1 MKLLLLGKN
10 GQVGWELQRSLSALG
25 ELVALG
31 SRDVDLLD
39 LDGLR
44 ACVREHSPDILVNA
58 AAYTTVDKAES
69 EPERAYRVNAEAVAV
84 LAQEIARIDGLLVH
98 YSTDYVFD
106 GRKLDPYVE
115 EDTPSPINVYG
126 SSKLE
131 GERCIRET
139 NVAHLIFRT
148 SWVYGLH
155 GSNFPKAILRRA
167 SEQGELRI
175 VADQFGV
182 PTSAELIADV
192 TALAVHQWARSDGDR
207 AEYQGTFH
215 LVAAGRTNWHAY
227 ALQLLEFARARGV
240 KLRACP
246 EAIIPIPASEHPSP
260 AARPRNSSLCTDKL
274 SRQLGLDLPDWRQH
288 LKRFVDD
295 IAMIGESS

>member
-31 SRDVDLLD
+31 RQDVDFLD
-39 LDGLR
+39 LEGLR

-58 AAYTTVDKAES
+58 AAYTVVDKAES
-69 EPERAYRVNAEAVAV
+69 EPELAYRVNAEAVAV

-106 GRKLDPYVE
+106 GRKPDPYVE
-115 EDTPSPINVYG
+115 EDTPSPLNVYG

-131 GERCIRET
+131 GERRVRET

-155 GSNFPKAILRRA
+155 GSSFPKAILRRA
-167 SEQGELRI
+167 REQNELRI

-207 AEYQGTFH
+207 AEYHGTYH
-215 LVAAGRTNWHAY
+215 LASAGRTNWHAY
-227 ALQLLEFARARGV
+227 ALQLLEFAQTRGM
-240 KLRACP
+240 KLRARP
-246 EAIIPIPASEHPSP
+246 EVVVPIPASEYAS
-260 AARPRNSSLCTDKL
+260 AAMRPCNSSLCTDKL
-274 SRQLGLDLPDWRQH
+274 VRKFGLDLPNWRQH
-288 LKRFVDD
+288 LKRFVDE
-295 IAMIGESS
+295 ISMIGELS